1 MGGPPGAIRLH
12 PQMARPGTPQSAP
25 RPTPTT
31 GAQPAPQPSGASPS
45 GANPAGA
52 EPQFLQMLRT
62 MLQSGSVSEM
72 FYVMSLHRWG
82 RGHIIDVD
90 PVGICIGNSI
100 DLMLSCVQDI
110 L

>member
-25 RPTPTT
+25 RPTPST
-31 GAQPAPQPSGASPS
+31 GTQPTPQPSGANPS

-82 RGHIIDVD
+82 REHIIIGVD
-90 PVGICIGNSI
+90 SVSISDSVGM
-100 DLMLSCVQDI
+100 MLSCVQDI